1 MTNSYKIYLDVC
13 CLNRPLDDWQQ
24 DRVRIEGEAIVSIL
38 DQVRDEKWRLVTSE
52 AVEAELERLP
62 NPDKLANIVNLL
74 SLATES
80 VAIDKKV
87 DKRSQSIERLGFS
100 LYDALHIACAEKA
113 QVDILLTTDDRLIKR
128 ALRYKQHIQ
137 VQIDNPVDWLMAA
150 LKSKEESQNDTD

>member
-1 MTNSYKIYLDVC
+1 M
-13 CLNRPLDDWQQ
+13 
-24 DRVRIEGEAIVSIL
+24 
-38 DQVRDEKWRLVTSE
+38 
-52 AVEAELERLP
+52 
-62 NPDKLANIVNLL
+62 NLL
-74 SLATES
+74 GLASES

-137 VQIDNPVDWLMAA
+137 VKIDNPVDWLMAA
-150 LKSKEESQNDTD
+150 LKSKEESQNDAD